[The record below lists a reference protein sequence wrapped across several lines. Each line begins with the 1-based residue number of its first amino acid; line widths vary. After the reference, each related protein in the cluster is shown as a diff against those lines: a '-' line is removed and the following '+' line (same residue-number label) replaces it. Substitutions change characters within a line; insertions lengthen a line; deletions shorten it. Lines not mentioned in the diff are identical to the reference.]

1 MKRKKLALLSGSI
14 GLMVIVAVLPF
25 VGACAPPAP
34 EEFKPTPAPAP
45 APKAEPIK
53 IGTLLNFSGPIADMG
68 PRFLQGIEMALE
80 EENYEAAGRPIEL
93 IVEDAASDP
102 TVTLERL
109 KKLYTSD
116 GVNIVIGP
124 LMGDG
129 QMAVGPY
136 AAEKKI
142 LITTIINGMFPNVE
156 FGNWVMYPTTTIAQQ
171 RMSGWYVYDE
181 LGARTI
187 VTIGSDYAGGYGYID
202 GAVYGFEEK
211 GGEVVQQIWA
221 PIGTADFA
229 PYIASVEEADAL
241 VVFLSSGED
250 AARLLLAYNE
260 SGRELPQ
267 LFQLIHEVFTPE
279 MLAEFGEG
287 IVGLKAQSTYVWNR
301 DDPINNQFVEN
312 FRAKYGT
319 VPSIEQNSYTLAK
332 MVVSLLEA
340 TGGDNS
346 FDKLWPALLALKMDT
361 PQGPLSFDT
370 YGIAL
375 TDIYIIEIQEKA
387 GDFVPVILKVYP
399 QSTADPRLE

>member
-1 MKRKKLALLSGSI
+1 MNL
-14 GLMVIVAVLPF
+14 
-25 VGACAPPAP
+25 
-34 EEFKPTPAPAP
+34 T
-45 APKAEPIK
+45 
-53 IGTLLNFSGPIADMG
+53 GPIADMG
-68 PRFLQGIEMALE
+68 PRFVDGIELALDE
-80 EENYEAAGRPIEL
+80 LNHQVAGRPIEL